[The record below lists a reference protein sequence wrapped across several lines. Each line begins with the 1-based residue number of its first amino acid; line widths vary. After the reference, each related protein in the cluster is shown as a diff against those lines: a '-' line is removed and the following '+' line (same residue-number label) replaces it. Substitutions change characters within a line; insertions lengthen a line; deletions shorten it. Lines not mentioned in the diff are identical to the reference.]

1 MFFSVHRTRTRRG
14 GDERGA
20 ALVEMAV
27 VTPLLLMLLVGIW
40 TTARAW
46 NVHNVIDHAAR
57 EAVRYGAT
65 VDPWASGSE
74 SGASCNAAGNS
85 AEKIRC
91 IADAELSASA
101 VPLGSVTSVCI
112 EGVKAAATGSC
123 APANTTG
130 VDQVYV
136 RLRYQNFPL
145 DFVFWSTTVNLE
157 ATAIARYESAL
168 P

>member
-1 MFFSVHRTRTRRG
+1 MNIGLRRIRRRFRPA
-14 GDERGA
+14 DSGA
-20 ALVEMAV
+20 ALVEMAI

-46 NVHNVIDHAAR
+46 NVHNVLDHAAR
-57 EAVRYGAT
+57 EAARFGAT
-65 VDPWASGSE
+65 VEPWANGSA
-74 SGASCNAAGNS
+74 SGAACNASGTS
-85 AEKIRC
+85 AQKIRC

-101 VPLGSVTSVCI
+101 VPLGSVTSTCI

-136 RLRYQNFPL
+136 RLRYPSFPL
-145 DFVFWSTTVNLE
+145 DFVFWSTTVDLQ